1 MAYEHLRVVRD
12 EPINP
17 RKRRPFPGFPRPADA
32 RLHGFQLKGSLSAT
46 VQLPVSEGFDNRRL
60 LRINVVEG
68 FRPEGLEVIPG
79 LSVVS
84 QEAKSVALLFSSA
97 QALADVDRRLTLL
110 ARDGNVTYAN
120 LLLAINGFDAWTALD
135 RTGAALAQ
143 LGLPDAASSIVD
155 VELWPL
161 ERADERRA
169 MLLAFDRLLEDSHIE
184 RLDMLDRDSLIMY
197 KLRVSERTVLRLL
210 NYRDVRLVDLPPS
223 FGFTIDAIR
232 PDVNALGVVAPLA
245 EDAPGV
251 CILDTG
257 IAAGHPLLA
266 PAIGETVNFVAAGE
280 LAADADGHGTRVAG
294 LALYGGGFDPL
305 PNRFEPKLRIFAGK
319 VFANDGNDETK
330 FVEKSVEEAVQ
341 YFVEEYDCKVFCLA
355 YGDRNK
361 VYDGRHI
368 RGLAYT
374 LDRLTRELGVLFVVP
389 TGNLS
394 QNEIPEDALEAY
406 PHYLSRDEFRLLD
419 PATALNAITVGGIA
433 EFEADANAQRHPGTI
448 ESMPVA
454 RRHQP
459 SPFTRRGLSIGG
471 ALKPDFVSYGGN
483 VALQRGRGNFG
494 DRRLGVI
501 STSNRF
507 AEGVLFD
514 DACGTSFA
522 APQVAHLA
530 GNILRFLPT
539 ATANTLRAVLGAHAR
554 IPGEAELLLSGDQR
568 AKLALCG
575 FGKVDSR
582 HLFES
587 ADQAVTLLSE
597 DAIIAEHH
605 HFYELPTPDDF
616 WAGPKRTREISVA
629 LAYSPAVKTT
639 RIGYRAVKLSFN
651 VVRAESLEQV
661 SGWFNSGRV
670 ADARKM
676 AEATPDTVNAT
687 DRSKGTLQC
696 ATWTY
701 KKPARQRVFV
711 VVTRQDQPWGDPGMP
726 EPYSLVVTFRDL
738 ANAEANLYIQVR
750 QQLRQREQV
759 REQLRVRN
767 VR

>member
-17 RKRRPFPGFPRPADA
+17 RKRRKFIGYPKPADA
-32 RLHGFQLKGSLSAT
+32 RLHGVQLKDSLSAT
-46 VQLPVSEGFDNRRL
+46 VRVPAAEGFDNRRL

-68 FRPEGLEVIPG
+68 FRPEGFEVIPG

-84 QEAKSVALLFSSA
+84 QEAKSVVLLFSSA
-97 QALADVDRRLTLL
+97 EALANVERRLTLL
-110 ARDGNVTYAN
+110 ARNGTVEYAA
-120 LLLAINGFDAWTALD
+120 LLLAVNGFDAWTAAD

-143 LGLPDAASSIVD
+143 LGLPDPASSIVD

-169 MLLAFDRLLEDSHIE
+169 MLLAFNRILEESNIE
-184 RLDMLDRDSLIMY
+184 RLDMLDRDSLVMY
-197 KLRVSERTVLRLL
+197 KLRVSEQAVLRLL

-223 FGFTIDAIR
+223 FGFTIDSIR
-232 PDVNALGVVAPLA
+232 PDVGLLGEVIAPDD
-245 EDAPGV
+245 DAPGICV
-251 CILDTG
+251 LDTG

-266 PAIGETVNFVAAGE
+266 PAIGETVNFMAAGE
-280 LAADADGHGTRVAG
+280 LATDVDGHGTRVAG
-294 LALYGGGFDPL
+294 LALYGGVFDTL
-305 PNRFEPKLRIFAGK
+305 PNQFEPKLRIFAGK
-319 VFANDGNDETK
+319 VFANDGDDETK

-341 YFVEEYDCKVFCLA
+341 YFVEEYGCKVFCLA

-389 TGNLS
+389 TGNLAL
-394 QNEIPEDALEAY
+394 NELPEDTLDAY
-406 PHYLSRDEFRLLD
+406 PRYFSREEFRLLD
-419 PATALNAITVGGIA
+419 PATAINAITVGGIA
-433 EFEADANAQRHPGTI
+433 EFEVDANAQRYPERI
-448 ESMPVA
+448 ESLPVA

-459 SPFTRRGLSIGG
+459 SPFTRRGLSVGG
-471 ALKPDFVSYGGN
+471 ALRPDFVSYGGN
-483 VALQRGRGNFG
+483 IALQRGRGNFG
-494 DRRLGVI
+494 DRRLGVV

-507 AEGVLFD
+507 ADGILFD

-554 IPGEAELLLSGDQR
+554 IPGEADLLMGEDQN

-575 FGKVDSR
+575 FGSIDSR

-605 HFYELPTPDDF
+605 HFYELPTPAEF
-616 WAGPKRTREISVA
+616 WIGPKRTREITVA
-629 LAYSPAVKTT
+629 LAYSPVVKTT

-661 SGWFNSGRV
+661 SAWFNSGRV

-676 AEATPDTVNAT
+676 AEASPDTVNAT
-687 DRSKGTLQC
+687 TRSRGTLQC

-701 KKPARQRVFV
+701 QKPTRQRVFV
-711 VVTRQDQPWGDPGMP
+711 VVTRQDQPWAAAGAA
-726 EPYSLVVTFRDL
+726 ESYSLVVTFRDL
-738 ANAEANLYIQVR
+738 ASTEAYLYVQVR
-750 QQLRQREQV
+750 QQLRQREQI
-759 REQLRVRN
+759 REQLRIRN
-767 VR
+767 QR